1 MTTKPASTPAKARAR
16 APQAR
21 TEAVARVDTTY
32 LETLFG
38 YNARRA
44 ALTAISRFFETMAP
58 YGLRPVE
65 FSVLS
70 VIRHNPGVTSRQ
82 LCAALGLQ
90 PPNLVG
96 LIRQLEKRELL
107 LRRPHPQDGRAV
119 GLHLSAAGQRLMR
132 DAERTASDT
141 EAGIVGHLSA
151 SEQAALVRLL
161 RKVYAPQGGS
171 GSV

>member
-1 MTTKPASTPAKARAR
+1 M
-16 APQAR
+16 
-21 TEAVARVDTTY
+21 
-32 LETLFG
+32 
-38 YNARRA
+38 
-44 ALTAISRFFETMAP
+44 
-58 YGLRPVE
+58 
-65 FSVLS
+65 
-70 VIRHNPGVTSRQ
+70 
-82 LCAALGLQ
+82 
-90 PPNLVG
+90 
-96 LIRQLEKRELL
+96 
-107 LRRPHPQDGRAV
+107 